1 MGSFA
6 AHKDNGDMT
15 NKTTKAR
22 RGTIAMKK
30 KNHKDPDAFD
40 LDFANIKRQQTQ
52 LRGRKS
58 IMIPRMAQAA
68 PDQ

>member
-22 RGTIAMKK
+22 RGTIAKNSK

-40 LDFANIKRQQTQ
+40 LDFANIKRQQT
-52 LRGRKS
+52 
-58 IMIPRMAQAA
+58 
-68 PDQ
+68 